1 MNGRIGGALCL
12 WVSLGI
18 FAPNLESQELPAKQ
32 RAAPVKPVTVD
43 YFGTKVVDD
52 YR

>member
-1 MNGRIGGALCL
+1 
-12 WVSLGI
+12 V
-18 FAPNLESQELPAKQ
+18 PAKQ
-32 RAAPVKPVTVD
+32 RAAPVKPVTDD